1 MLVRRL
7 LWALWAA
14 FIVYGAT
21 IPFRF
26 SSDGAAIHER
36 VRAVSLNPFISPDT
50 GRRLSVPDVVQNI
63 LLFMPFGALGMVSA
77 MPGGRLRRLAAVTAL
92 GLGLSVAVEA
102 VQLLTADRVTSI
114 ADVMANTAG
123 AVLGAIAFLT
133 LQRTLLTLLRRL
145 QAEGMAD
152 SAALPPLAV
161 AAATLAIAYWQ
172 PFDATIDVGTVV
184 GKIRALQQ
192 DVWQYTGIRDEGTSI
207 ILSVFFATTLAS
219 YLSVIGERRVAL
231 KAALIGTV
239 VVFALEA
246 SQVLI
251 GSRMPSLEDAAVG
264 TVGIVLGC
272 LIWVASTRILWPRLW
287 LGVIVLATAT
297 AAALQMLSPFQWTGV
312 FHSMGWFP
320 LLGYYTHTTFDALS
334 HVLELV
340 LLYIPLG
347 FFVGV
352 GRARRPVIWAAVGL
366 TLAIAGPIEYL
377 QGWVLGRYP
386 DVSDIGI
393 SLAGACVG
401 VWATRLGP
409 RTSAGRDV

>member
-1 MLVRRL
+1 MLWL
-7 LWALWAA
+7 LYAA
-14 FIVYGAT
+14 FIVYGGT
-21 IPFRF
+21 IPFHF
-26 SSDGAAIHER
+26 DGDRSAVLA
-36 VRAVSLNPFISPDT
+36 RAHHVSLNPFASPDT
-50 GRRLSVPDVVQNI
+50 GRRVSVPDVVQNI
-63 LLFMPFGALGMVSA
+63 LLFIPFGALGMVSA

-102 VQLLTADRVTSI
+102 AQLLTADRVTSL
-114 ADVMANTAG
+114 ADVMANTVG
-123 AVLGAIAFLT
+123 TVLGAVAFLT
-133 LQRTLLTLLRRL
+133 LQRTFSAALRRL

-152 SAALPPLAV
+152 SAALPPLGV

-184 GKIRALQQ
+184 SKIRALEQ

-231 KAALIGTV
+231 KAAFIGTV

-264 TVGIVLGC
+264 AVGIGLGC
-272 LIWVASTRILWPRLW
+272 LIWAASTRILWPRLW

-347 FFVGV
+347 FFVGA
-352 GRARRPVIWAAVGL
+352 GRARRPAIWMSVGL

-393 SLAGACVG
+393 SLIGACFG
-401 VWATRLGP
+401 AWSARLGP
-409 RTSAGRDV
+409 QTAPGRDE